1 MSKTYFITSKAKE
14 SGWIDGKIDEF
25 RFQAKVY
32 DTGSKFGINSGR
44 VSKLVIWDQQRH
56 SVTNY
61 DRGWDVRPASAEQKD
76 ILQALLK
83 YLEALPTWE
92 NLR

>member
-1 MSKTYFITSKAKE
+1 MSKAHFIAAKAKE

-25 RFQAKVY
+25 RFQAKVF
-32 DTGSKFGINSGR
+32 DVGSKFGINSGR
-44 VSKLVIWDQQRH
+44 VSKLAIWDQQRH

-61 DRGWDVRPASAEQKD
+61 DRGWDVKPNNAEQKD

-83 YLEALPTWE
+83 YLETLPTWE

>member
-1 MSKTYFITSKAKE
+1 MTIIVEDIFHYLKSKGI
-14 SGWIDGKIDEF
+14 GLD
-25 RFQAKVY
+25 RRN

-61 DRGWDVRPASAEQKD
+61 DRGWDVKPASAEQKD

>member
-1 MSKTYFITSKAKE
+1 MSKAYSITSKAKE

-32 DTGSKFGINSGR
+32 DIGSKFGINSGR
-44 VSKLVIWDQQRH
+44 VSKLAIWDQQRH
-56 SVTNY
+56 SVINY
-61 DRGWDVRPASAEQKD
+61 DRGWDVKPDSVEQKD
-76 ILQALLK
+76 ILRALLK
-83 YLEALPTWE
+83 YLEALPIWE